1 MELGR
6 RIELRLQVLG
16 ISQAEL
22 ARRADI
28 PQTTVNSLIRSG
40 RRSTPHLVKIARE
53 LQTTPA
59 YLAGETDDPAL
70 DAPAPTLSSED
81 QAVLGLY
88 HSLESS
94 GQKAVIEIMRTMA
107 QAALAGTAGQH
118 ALKQPTV
125 SPVRVTRKPVTDH
138 ASQ

>member
-81 QAVLGLY
+81 
-88 HSLESS
+88 
-94 GQKAVIEIMRTMA
+94 
-107 QAALAGTAGQH
+107 
-118 ALKQPTV
+118 
-125 SPVRVTRKPVTDH
+125 
-138 ASQ
+138 

>member
-1 MELGR
+1 
-6 RIELRLQVLG
+6 
-16 ISQAEL
+16 
-22 ARRADI
+22 
-28 PQTTVNSLIRSG
+28 
-40 RRSTPHLVKIARE
+40 LVKIARE

-81 QAVLGLY
+81 QEAVLGLY

-107 QAALAGTAGQH
+107 QASLAAKPADRPVKAPVKIITSSKGKSISAEAL
-118 ALKQPTV
+118 
-125 SPVRVTRKPVTDH
+125 R
-138 ASQ
+138 